1 MRRVFTM
8 LLAALLL
15 AMPAC
20 AALAEAGQTFS
31 TDYYTLTIPQDWGI
45 DTSDLEKEEG
55 YEELGNLYSPEI
67 PGLVREAGL
76 VYYSD
81 LSDISL
87 WNADDDTMQD
97 YIDGVLEELAEDK
110 PQYKTTLKVNNIPF
124 VVVSAESAD
133 GPYYYIDTM
142 TNGYAVVFYAYNAG
156 TDGDALLP
164 MSDDDWA
171 QVEAILTTFKP
182 AG

>member
-1 MRRVFTM
+1 MKRTFPLLLIA
-8 LLAALLL
+8 LLALT
-15 AMPAC
+15 AC
-20 AALAEAGQTFS
+20 GALAEAGQTFS
-31 TDYYTLTIPQDWGI
+31 NDYYTLTVPADWVI
-45 DTSDLEKEEG
+45 DTSGANEDEDFRT
-55 YEELGNLYSPEI
+55 LGNLYSPDD
-67 PGLVREAGL
+67 PGLVIETGL
-76 VYYSD
+76 VHYAD

-87 WNADDDTMQD
+87 WDADEETMQN
-97 YIDGVLEELAEDK
+97 YIDALLEELGDDK
-110 PQYKTTLKVNNIPF
+110 PEYVSTLKVGQIPF
-124 VVVSAESAD
+124 LVFRAESVN

-156 TDGDALLP
+156 TDSDALLP